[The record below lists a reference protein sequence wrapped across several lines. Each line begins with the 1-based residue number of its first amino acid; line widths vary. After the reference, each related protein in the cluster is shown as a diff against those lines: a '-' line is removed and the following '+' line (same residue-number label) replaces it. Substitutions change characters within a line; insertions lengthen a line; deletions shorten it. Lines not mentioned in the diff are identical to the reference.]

1 MIHENLTREIIKSI
15 IFVLILIVIVA
26 YLTYLILNNITGEK
40 TTSFYTKGD
49 LVIEIQENL
58 KKEIS
63 TTLDNDYRK
72 VLVTNNGKDTIT
84 YQILMS
90 SKSDL
95 SDTLVVIDNRIR
107 NIEFLNKKGNNYVIA
122 EFDLDSRVTNQTMI
136 NVYLDKGNKR
146 NIEVKF
152 KVVEKEV

>member
-1 MIHENLTREIIKSI
+1 MIQENLTREIIKSI

-26 YLTYLILNNITGEK
+26 YLTYLILDNITGEK
-40 TTSFYTKGD
+40 TTSFYTRGD
-49 LVIEIQENL
+49 LIIEIQENL

-72 VLVTNNGKDTIT
+72 VLVTNNGKDTKT

-90 SKSDL
+90 SKSNLEDV
-95 SDTLVVIDNRIR
+95 LVVVDNRIR
-107 NIEFLNKKGNNYVIA
+107 NIEFLNKRGNNYVIA
-122 EFDLDSRVTNQTMI
+122 EFDLESRVTNQTMI

>member
-1 MIHENLTREIIKSI
+1 MIQENLTREIIKSI
-15 IFVLILIVIVA
+15 IFVLILIIVVA

-40 TTSFYTKGD
+40 TTSFYTRGD
-49 LVIEIQENL
+49 LIIEIQENL

-72 VLVTNNGKDTIT
+72 VLVTNNGKDVKT

-95 SDTLVVIDNRIR
+95 EDVLVVVDNRIR
-107 NIEFLNKKGNNYVIA
+107 NIEFLNKKGNDYVIA
-122 EFDLDSRVTNQTMI
+122 EFDLESRVTNQTMI

-146 NIEVKF
+146 NVAVKF
-152 KVVEKEV
+152 RVVEKEV

>member
-1 MIHENLTREIIKSI
+1 MIQENLTKEIIKSI
-15 IFVLILIVIVA
+15 VFVVILIVVVA

-49 LVIEIQENL
+49 LIIEIQENL

-63 TTLDNDYRK
+63 TTLDSDYRK
-72 VLVTNNGKDTIT
+72 VLVTNNGKDVKT

-95 SDTLVVIDNRIR
+95 TDTLIVVDNRIR
-107 NIEFLNKKGNNYVIA
+107 NVEFLNKKGNEYIIA
-122 EFDLDSRVTNQTMI
+122 EFDLESRVTNQTMI
-136 NVYLDKGNKR
+136 NMYLDKGSKR
-146 NIEVKF
+146 NVTVKF
-152 KVVEKEV
+152 RVVEKDV

>member
-1 MIHENLTREIIKSI
+1 MIRKNLTREIIKSI
-15 IFVLILIVIVA
+15 IFVLILIVVVA
-26 YLTYLILNNITGEK
+26 YLTYLILNNITGGK

-72 VLVTNNGKDTIT
+72 ILVTNNGKNTKT

-90 SKSDL
+90 SKSNLEDV
-95 SDTLVVIDNRIR
+95 LVVVDNRIR

-122 EFDLDSRVTNQTMI
+122 EFDLESRVTNQTMI
-136 NVYLDKGNKR
+136 NVYLDKGSKR
-146 NIEVKF
+146 NITVKF